1 MLETSSNTW
10 RPTITKSYVNNVT
23 PSLAKWSP
31 PALIPKPHSTL
42 AMCAIATTTIRVTLN
57 SICSN
62 TSVNRVAFLPLWWP
76 RLEPIPTWP
85 MFCNR
90 PWPTGST
97 LGTSQSSINTSTNA
111 SIAIGA
117 LNIQVRFSYLPTWA
131 GMDYL
136 EESLF
141 FLPND
146 EFVVSMVT
154 IEFLSSY
161 RWLNLRK
168 FLMLASMSK
177 KMCQTLFWA
186 SFLKVDRAQDSDL
199 GDFRLELKW
208 KTFWD

>member
-10 RPTITKSYVNNVT
+10 RPTITKSYVNNVM

-97 LGTSQSSINTSTNA
+97 LGTSQSSINTSINA
-111 SIAIGA
+111 NIAIGA

-136 EESLF
+136 LRGKFILSAQWWVCSLNGDHWNF
-141 FLPND
+141 VILRLAQSQKVFDVGFNVQKNVPNT
-146 EFVVSMVT
+146 V
-154 IEFLSSY
+154 LSIFS
-161 RWLNLRK
+161 
-168 FLMLASMSK
+168 
-177 KMCQTLFWA
+177 
-186 SFLKVDRAQDSDL
+186 
-199 GDFRLELKW
+199 
-208 KTFWD
+208 